1 MEPPCDQLF
10 PRTSELKLKRSRLSE
25 SRCCRCVTMFVHNKR
40 GTAST
45 ESWKRNEAARKW
57 EVEKLRVSQPG
68 SHRFS
73 LCACVAIVVYVL
85 HSLFSSMA
93 MKPVYDYKHTATST
107 TTTTTRISKV
117 IKNSKKAFACG
128 GNVLGIY
135 VDVSAPPRW
144 VIDSAI
150 KFHYSGWLM
159 EVFPSDKRAEEIE
172 WKQKMWIG
180 KLWKFGCVLSHS
192 VGDKSARCRLPYK

>member
-45 ESWKRNEAARKW
+45 ESWKWNEAARKW

-85 HSLFSSMA
+85 HSLLSSMA

-117 IKNSKKAFACG
+117 ITNSKKAFSRWKPFRYLCRRLSSAEMNYWL
-128 GNVLGIY
+128 GNKISLFG
-135 VDVSAPPRW
+135 R
-144 VIDSAI
+144 AI
-150 KFHYSGWLM
+150 LVAL
-159 EVFPSDKRAEEIE
+159 EVFLSDI
-172 WKQKMWIG
+172 
-180 KLWKFGCVLSHS
+180 
-192 VGDKSARCRLPYK
+192 